1 MTRRDAVNRSAPPG
15 VRTESDSCGRTDN
28 STPNITLLTAR
39 EVADLLGVHVR
50 SVWRLA
56 QAGEIPAPIRIS
68 ERVVR
73 WRLADLEAHLQR
85 LAERAH
91 RTSGFAH
98 PSAATRNGGAR

>member
-1 MTRRDAVNRSAPPG
+1 MNAPANDRS
-15 VRTESDSCGRTDN
+15 RS
-28 STPNITLLTAR
+28 ITLLTAR

-50 SVWRLA
+50 SVWRLS
-56 QAGEIPAPIRIS
+56 QAGEIPAPIRIG

-91 RTSGFAH
+91 RTSEFAR
-98 PSAATRNGGAR
+98 PSSATRHGGVR